1 MILSLFYFINT
12 IFVFF
17 IGLQKRNY
25 EAKLGWLYIITLFP
39 VIGRTLFF
47 GFGWISKNKLELK
60 IQNDSKYK
68 LNTYINLEL

>member
-1 MILSLFYFINT
+1 M
-12 IFVFF
+12 
-17 IGLQKRNY
+17 QKRNY

-39 VIGRTLFF
+39 VISSTLFF

-68 LNTYINLEL
+68 LNTYINLELN